1 MFQEPQ
7 TKNSADNRSYN
18 GEAEIVNSEK
28 ENLVSD
34 IYQLP
39 LRINSEHNRGVDG
52 ELSDSSWPPIQ
63 QPDPWHKGIE
73 EISVNSNDILAAR
86 DNRIAAT
93 VHEMWEL

>member
-28 ENLVSD
+28 ENLVAD

-39 LRINSEHNRGVDG
+39 SRINSEHNRGVDG

-73 EISVNSNDILAAR
+73 EVSVNGNDILAAR

>member
-1 MFQEPQ
+1 MFQEPE

-18 GEAEIVNSEK
+18 GEAETVNNGSESFT
-28 ENLVSD
+28 SD

-39 LRINSEHNRGVDG
+39 SRINSEHNRAVDG
-52 ELSDSSWPPIQ
+52 DLSDSSWPPVQ

-73 EISVNSNDILAAR
+73 EVSVNGNDILAAR
-86 DNRIAAT
+86 DNRLSAT